1 MTARGA
7 AIAFA
12 LLSAALAAAL
22 AATWLREGR
31 GAADP
36 AADLLDATREEAIER
51 LVAATSGVHDSH
63 PDADV
68 SKILLPSLQ
77 GALDG
82 KTPVDSNRFGLREAD
97 WQVPKPAG
105 VVRVVV
111 LGDSFVF
118 GMGVAADQRLGVH
131 LQRELAARAAASPA
145 PAVEVLHV
153 GIVSWSLVAECS
165 FLRRQLALL
174 QPNLVVHHVVPNDLD
189 DTTGVRGFGMQARSV
204 PRRPEQADAM
214 VSATWGRRE
223 LHPQARGLLAWAQ
236 DGEGRARLDE
246 AAGEIARLHA
256 AVRAAGARYL
266 LLVNWHAYQAVA
278 RQAFAPLLAEDE
290 LAFLPSSHYRDQTL
304 RISEADEHWSP
315 AGHEDVAR
323 VLYGALRARGL
334 LPQLELAAWPEAED
348 RSAAVLQ
355 EGYAEAF
362 REGALERALER
373 QVVGSEIVT
382 ERWTPEAAGQVHT
395 GIYKDGMVSPFA
407 CFVLARGDG
416 TTLRL
421 AGRALERPELDGA
434 RVDVLVDGHPAGSF
448 TLQAGRPIDFTAP
461 LPEGAAAHDWLAV
474 RLQASDF
481 AYDGDDLRRC
491 ISLHLER
498 AAIER

>member
-22 AATWLREGR
+22 AATWLRAG

-36 AADLLDATREEAIER
+36 AADLLDATREEAIAR

-63 PDADV
+63 PDASV
-68 SKILLPSLQ
+68 SKILLPSLS
-77 GALDG
+77 GAMDG

-97 WQVPKPAG
+97 WQVPKPEG
-105 VVRVVV
+105 TVRVVV

-131 LQRELAARAAASPA
+131 LQRELAARAGASPA

-174 QPNLVVHHVVPNDLD
+174 QPDLVVHHVVPNDLD

-223 LHPQARGLLAWAQ
+223 IDPQARGLLAWAQ
-236 DGEGRARLDE
+236 DGEGRVRLEE
-246 AAGEIARLHA
+246 AAGEVARLHA
-256 AVRAAGARYL
+256 AVRAAGGRYL

-278 RQAFAPLLAEDE
+278 RQAFAPLLAGDE
-290 LAFLPSSHYRDQTL
+290 LAFLPSSHYRDQAL

-323 VLYGALRARGL
+323 ILYGALRARGL
-334 LPQLELAAWPEAED
+334 LPQLRLAAWPEAEE

-355 EGYAEAF
+355 EGRAEAF
-362 REGALERALER
+362 REGALERALAR
-373 QVVGSEIVT
+373 QVVDSEIVT
-382 ERWTPEAAGQVHT
+382 AQWTAHSAGQVHT
-395 GIYKDGMVSPFA
+395 GIYKDGLVSPFA
-407 CFVLARGDG
+407 CFVLARGEG
-416 TTLRL
+416 TTLHL
-421 AGRALERPELDGA
+421 SGRALERPELDGA
-434 RVDVLVDGHPAGSF
+434 RVDVQVDGQPAGSF
-448 TLQAGRPIDFTAP
+448 TLQAGQSIDFRAP
-461 LPEGAAAHDWLAV
+461 LPAGAATHDWLAV

-491 ISLHLER
+491 ASFRLER